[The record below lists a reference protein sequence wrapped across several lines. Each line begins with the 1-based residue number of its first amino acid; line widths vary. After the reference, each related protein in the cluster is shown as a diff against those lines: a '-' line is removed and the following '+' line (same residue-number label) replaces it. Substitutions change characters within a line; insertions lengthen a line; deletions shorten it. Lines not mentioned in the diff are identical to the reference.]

1 MDIGAMPPEGLKLP
15 AARRIPDDYGL
26 VVAARGQ
33 AQAVGAKRHPINCL
47 AMAPEGDEVRVA
59 QPFEITP
66 LPMPILGWAL
76 VEDLVGP
83 ADVVVPPLQVGPGD
97 ALKIEAAFDPLARLL
112 FHLLGLPGLVEC
124 HIGPALLAPQEDRAG
139 R

>member
-1 MDIGAMPPEGLKLP
+1 MSLEGQNLCP
-15 AARRIPDDYGL
+15 CDQIPDLHGL
-26 VVAARGQ
+26 VRAGRGQ
-33 AQAVGAKRHPINCL
+33 AQAVGAKRHPINYL
-47 AMAPEGDEVRVA
+47 AMALEGDEVRVA